1 MTNFDVYLA
10 DAKTVAIAGHVRP
23 DGDCAGSCLATY
35 NYIKNYF
42 PHVKVDLYLEPIPNI
57 FKFMKRSEEILSEW
71 PDDRKY
77 DLFIAQDC
85 GDAKRLGNAAKYFVW
100 IIM

>member
-1 MTNFDVYLA
+1 M
-10 DAKTVAIAGHVRP
+10 
-23 DGDCAGSCLATY
+23 
-35 NYIKNYF
+35 
-42 PHVKVDLYLEPIPNI
+42 KVDLYLEPIPNI

-85 GDAKRLGNAAKYFVW
+85 GDAKRLGNAAKYFESAEHTICVDHHVSNQNFAEHNY
-100 IIM
+100 IFQMQAPPVN

>member
-42 PHVKVDLYLEPIPNI
+42 PQVEETNQDESNVAFQEVELYEKDN
-57 FKFMKRSEEILSEW
+57 
-71 PDDRKY
+71 
-77 DLFIAQDC
+77 
-85 GDAKRLGNAAKYFVW
+85 
-100 IIM
+100 

>member
-71 PDDRKY
+71 PDDRTAVMQSV
-77 DLFIAQDC
+77 LAMLQSILNRQNI
-85 GDAKRLGNAAKYFVW
+85 RSVW